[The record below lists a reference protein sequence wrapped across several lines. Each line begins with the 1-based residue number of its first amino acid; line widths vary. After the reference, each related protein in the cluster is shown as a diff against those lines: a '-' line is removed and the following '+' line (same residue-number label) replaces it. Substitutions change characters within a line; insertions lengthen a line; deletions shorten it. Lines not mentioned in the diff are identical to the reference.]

1 MGRLDEEQAVFNG
14 KWFLFRVNGLSHSQD
29 IEIFVLNYRS
39 CGLVTKIALLSKFM
53 TSQLG

>member
-29 IEIFVLNYRS
+29 I
-39 CGLVTKIALLSKFM
+39 
-53 TSQLG
+53 